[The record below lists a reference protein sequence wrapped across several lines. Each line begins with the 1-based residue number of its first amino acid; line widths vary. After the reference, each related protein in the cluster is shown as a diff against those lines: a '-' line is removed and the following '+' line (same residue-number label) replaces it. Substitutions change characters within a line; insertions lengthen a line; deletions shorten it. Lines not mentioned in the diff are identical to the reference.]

1 MIARAM
7 GIVRRPLAQPVLWTL
22 LLVPRPLWTLKKSN
36 DGADHGSPWNDDA
49 LVPLLVQAPGFRLR
63 HEPVTRATQV
73 APTIA
78 ALLDTTPPAAALDS
92 PAIEHE

>member
-1 MIARAM
+1 
-7 GIVRRPLAQPVLWTL
+7 
-22 LLVPRPLWTLKKSN
+22 
-36 DGADHGSPWNDDA
+36 
-49 LVPLLVQAPGFRLR
+49 VPLLVQAPGFRLR